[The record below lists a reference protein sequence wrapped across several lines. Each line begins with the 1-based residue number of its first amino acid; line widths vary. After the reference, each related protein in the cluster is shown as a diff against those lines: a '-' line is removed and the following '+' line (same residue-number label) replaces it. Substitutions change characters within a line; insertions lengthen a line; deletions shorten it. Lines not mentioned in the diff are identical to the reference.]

1 MLSLTHPLPTLPP
14 PWSLAES
21 DAWSAKLMAHREH
34 HEQEVAALRRQLR
47 EEGADQ
53 VGSWG

>member
-1 MLSLTHPLPTLPP
+1 
-14 PWSLAES
+14 
-21 DAWSAKLMAHREH
+21 MAHREH

-53 VGSWG
+53 VGAA

>member
-1 MLSLTHPLPTLPP
+1 
-14 PWSLAES
+14 
-21 DAWSAKLMAHREH
+21 MAHREH